1 MKHGLITTSNENYVL
16 LLPIEK
22 ENVVNLQV
30 THNLECFRQPS
41 GLLATQDESRDMGTI
56 VITDYRMYLPIFLIY
71 SYNSDL
77 VYGE

>member
-1 MKHGLITTSNENYVL
+1 MKHGLITTSCENYVL

-22 ENVVNLQV
+22 ENAVNLQV
-30 THNLECFRQPS
+30 THSFKCFDSPS
-41 GLLATQDESRDMGTI
+41 RLLSIQDESRDMGTI
-56 VITDYRMYLPIFLIY
+56 LITDYRMYLPIFPIY